1 MISRDD
7 GEEEEVPATQIQES
21 PQLVAQPHQKSEEE
35 RGCNLRDE
43 NTRKKLAWMTD
54 YDLDVK
60 SAFLHG
66 DLQEKVYIDQPPG
79 YEKKGEKEKVYQ
91 LKKALYGL
99 KQAPRAWYSR
109 IDAQGSMHRKFL
121 KGFKWKIAS
130 EFGLKLCKDKGGK
143 AVDSTFYM
151 QIIGSLMYLTSTRPY
166 IMYAGT
172 VDYGVFYKRPNNAGF
187 VGYTYSD
194 YAGDIDDRKSTFG
207 HVFMLNS
214 GAISWSSKKQ
224 QIVTLSLTDAEFVA
238 AASSSCQAVWLR
250 KMFEVFGDEQK
261 GATIIYCDNMSTI
274 KLSRNPVIHWR
285 SKHIDGCFHFLCD
298 LCRDGKIELQYCKIG
313 EQFADIL
320 TKPLKQPAF
329 EKQRSMLGVCSVQ
342 SVDQGKA
349 ADEEDY
355 VMVENS

>member
-1 MISRDD
+1 
-7 GEEEEVPATQIQES
+7 
-21 PQLVAQPHQKSEEE
+21 
-35 RGCNLRDE
+35 
-43 NTRKKLAWMTD
+43 
-54 YDLDVK
+54 
-60 SAFLHG
+60 
-66 DLQEKVYIDQPPG
+66 
-79 YEKKGEKEKVYQ
+79 
-91 LKKALYGL
+91 
-99 KQAPRAWYSR
+99 
-109 IDAQGSMHRKFL
+109 MHRKFL

-143 AVDSTFYM
+143 EVDSTFYM
-151 QIIGSLMYLTSTRPY
+151 QIIGSL
-166 IMYAGT
+166 I
-172 VDYGVFYKRPNNAGF
+172 
-187 VGYTYSD
+187 D

-224 QIVTLSLTDAEFVA
+224 QMVTLSLTDAEFVA

-274 KLSRNPVIHWR
+274 KLSRNPIIHWR